1 MVPARTEIRWIREN
15 RRSPRAAGGFTLI
28 ELVAVIVLVGI
39 MSVVAIPSFN
49 AHDANR
55 QAAAA
60 AQVLQ
65 ELHYARQVA
74 VGTGLRTWVVFDGAA
89 ETVSL
94 LQENRTTPGLTNAAA
109 MTDPMDGDAHVLT
122 LNASPY
128 SGATIDA
135 VNIAGDTRVGFD
147 FLGRPLDPGTE
158 NVLAT
163 NGSVSLSGGHT
174 IVIVAR
180 TGHVYQ

>member
-1 MVPARTEIRWIREN
+1 MFVARTEIRWIGKD
-15 RRSPRAAGGFTLI
+15 RRSPRATGGFTLI

-49 AHDANR
+49 AHDENR

-74 VGTGLRTWVVFDGAA
+74 VGTGLRTWVVIDETA

-94 LQENRTTPGLTNAAA
+94 LQESRATPGLANATAL
-109 MTDPMDGDAHVLT
+109 TDPMDGDPYVLA
-122 LNASPY
+122 LNTGPY
-128 SGATIDA
+128 VGATIDG

-163 NGSVSLSGGHT
+163 NGSVTLSGAHV
-174 IVIVAR
+174 IVIAAR
-180 TGHVYQ
+180 TGHVYE